1 MGVVGLEVDLF
12 MMSLGIEYM
21 WLVDEDLFFLIV
33 RIEGVFL
40 ILMLILDWLDG
51 NWVNMLC
58 DVIIFE
64 VVFMDLYKFYLIVFI
79 CLIGSI

>member
-12 MMSLGIEYM
+12 MMILGIEYM

-40 ILMLILDWLDG
+40 ILMLILD
-51 NWVNMLC
+51 
-58 DVIIFE
+58 
-64 VVFMDLYKFYLIVFI
+64 
-79 CLIGSI
+79 

>member
-21 WLVDEDLFFLIV
+21 WLVDGDFFFLIV

-58 DVIIFE
+58 DVKIF
-64 VVFMDLYKFYLIVFI
+64 
-79 CLIGSI
+79 

>member
-64 VVFMDLYKFYLIVFI
+64 VVFMDLYKIYLIVCMFDR
-79 CLIGSI
+79 

>member
-21 WLVDEDLFFLIV
+21 WLVDGDFFFLIV

-64 VVFMDLYKFYLIVFI
+64 VVFMDLYKIYLIVCMFDR
-79 CLIGSI
+79 

>member
-12 MMSLGIEYM
+12 MVILGIEYM

-40 ILMLILDWLDG
+40 ILMLILD
-51 NWVNMLC
+51 
-58 DVIIFE
+58 
-64 VVFMDLYKFYLIVFI
+64 
-79 CLIGSI
+79 

>member
-40 ILMLILDWLDG
+40 ILMLILD
-51 NWVNMLC
+51 
-58 DVIIFE
+58 
-64 VVFMDLYKFYLIVFI
+64 
-79 CLIGSI
+79 

>member
-40 ILMLILDWLDG
+40 ILMLFLDWLDG

-58 DVIIFE
+58 DVIIF
-64 VVFMDLYKFYLIVFI
+64 
-79 CLIGSI
+79 

>member
-21 WLVDEDLFFLIV
+21 WLVDGDFFFLIV

-58 DVIIFE
+58 DVIIF
-64 VVFMDLYKFYLIVFI
+64 
-79 CLIGSI
+79 

>member
-40 ILMLILDWLDG
+40 ILMLFLDWLDG

-64 VVFMDLYKFYLIVFI
+64 VVFMDLYKIYLIVCMFDR
-79 CLIGSI
+79 